1 MTKRRE
7 TRIVLG
13 VTGSI
18 AAYKGAEIARYFMKR
33 GCVVRTVMSEAA
45 EKFISPL
52 TFESIT
58 QQPVLRSFW
67 DETQP
72 GAIGHIALADWADA
86 VVIAPASADFIAK
99 AAHGFG
105 ESPLLAVLLAT
116 RAPVVVAPAM
126 NVNMYEHPQTQE
138 NIATLAARGVSF
150 VEPDCGA
157 LACGW
162 KGRGRLA
169 EASDVYYDTLRALG
183 PKDLLGKRVVISA
196 GPTRE
201 AIDPVRFISNRSS
214 GKMGIALAR
223 EAYRRGAE
231 VTLVH
236 GPLNAKPRLPRQMKR
251 VAITSAADMRD
262 AMLKRFAEKPDIV
275 IMAAAVADYRP
286 AQVAS
291 EKIKKST
298 GPNSLELASN
308 SDVLVELGELKG
320 AHAAPFLVGFA
331 VETGTQEE
339 LIAEVQRKLAR
350 KNADLMVGNLA
361 QDSFDKDTNRVCL
374 VRRSGEAV
382 CLDTAR
388 KSSIARSIFQGIVQA
403 MRESAAS
410 SEQKSSLTEKSFW
423 TRH

>member
-1 MTKRRE
+1 MTKARA

-18 AAYKGAEIARYFMKR
+18 AAYKAAEIARYLMKR
-33 GCVVRTVMSEAA
+33 GCVVRVVMTDSA

-58 QQPVLRSFW
+58 QQPVLRTFW
-67 DETQP
+67 EETQP

-86 VVIAPASADFIAK
+86 VVVAPASADFIAK
-99 AAHGFG
+99 AAFGFA

-116 RAPVVVAPAM
+116 KAPVVMAPAM

-138 NIATLAARGVSF
+138 NIDHLAARGVTF
-150 VEPDCGA
+150 VEPDSGD

-169 EASDVYYDTLRALG
+169 EASEIYFETRRALG
-183 PKDLLGKRVVISA
+183 PRDLVGQRVLIST

-201 AIDPVRFISNRSS
+201 AIDPVRYISNRSS
-214 GKMGIALAR
+214 GKMGIALAK

-231 VTLVH
+231 VTVVY
-236 GPLNAKPRLPRQMKR
+236 GPLSATPRLPRR
-251 VAITSAADMRD
+251 VSKVSITSAAQMRD
-262 AMLKRFAEKPDIV
+262 AVFSQLSSSPEIV

-286 AQVAS
+286 ASPAS

-298 GPNSLELASN
+298 NPSSIELAPN
-308 SDVLVELGELKG
+308 EDILLEVGERKG
-320 AHAAPFLVGFA
+320 SSKRPFLVGFA
-331 VETGTQEE
+331 VETGTVEE
-339 LIAEVQRKLAR
+339 LVAEVQRKLAR

-361 QDSFDKDTNRVCL
+361 QDSFDKDTNRVCI
-374 VRRSGEAV
+374 VRRSGTYES
-382 CLDTAR
+382 LETAR
-388 KSSIARSIFQGIVQA
+388 KSVVARRIFDAI
-403 MRESAAS
+403 
-410 SEQKSSLTEKSFW
+410 LTKG
-423 TRH
+423 

>member
-1 MTKRRE
+1 MTKERA

-18 AAYKGAEIARYFMKR
+18 AAYKAAEIARYFMKR
-33 GCVVRTVMSEAA
+33 RCVVRVVMSESA

-58 QQPVLRSFW
+58 QQPVLRTFW
-67 DETQP
+67 EETQP

-86 VVIAPASADFIAK
+86 VVVAPASADFIAK
-99 AAHGFG
+99 AAFGFA

-116 RAPVVVAPAM
+116 KAPVIMAPAM

-138 NIATLAARGVSF
+138 NIGTLAARGVTF
-150 VEPDCGA
+150 VEPDSGD

-169 EASDVYYDTLRALG
+169 EASEVYFETRRALG
-183 PKDLLGKRVVISA
+183 PKDLLGKRVVIST

-214 GKMGIALAR
+214 GKMGIALAK
-223 EAYRRGAE
+223 EAYRRGAQ
-231 VTLVH
+231 VTVVH
-236 GPLNAKPRLPRQMKR
+236 GPLSSTPRLPRLISKIS
-251 VAITSAADMRD
+251 VTSAAQMRD
-262 AMLKRFAEKPDIV
+262 AVIGQVATSPDIV

-286 AQVAS
+286 ASPAT
-291 EKIKKST
+291 EKIKKATNPS
-298 GPNSLELASN
+298 SIELAPN
-308 SDVLVELGELKG
+308 GDILLEIGKRKG
-320 AHAAPFLVGFA
+320 SSERPFLVGFA
-331 VETGTQEE
+331 VETGTPEE
-339 LIAEVQRKLAR
+339 LVAEVKRKLER

-374 VRRSGEAV
+374 VRRLGEHES
-382 CLDTAR
+382 LDTAR
-388 KSSIARSIFQGIVQA
+388 KSHIALRIFDAIV
-403 MRESAAS
+403 R
-410 SEQKSSLTEKSFW
+410 KG
-423 TRH
+423 

>member
-1 MTKRRE
+1 MTKARA

-18 AAYKGAEIARYFMKR
+18 AAYKAAEIARYFMKR
-33 GCVVRTVMSEAA
+33 GCVVRVVMTDSA

-58 QQPVLRSFW
+58 QQSVLRTFW
-67 DETQP
+67 EETQP

-86 VVIAPASADFIAK
+86 VVVAPASADFIAK
-99 AAHGFG
+99 AAFGFA

-116 RAPVVVAPAM
+116 KAPVVMAPAM

-138 NIATLAARGVSF
+138 NIDHLAARGVTF
-150 VEPDCGA
+150 VEPDSGD

-169 EASDVYYDTLRALG
+169 EASEIYFETRRALG
-183 PKDLLGKRVVISA
+183 PKDLLGQRVLIST

-201 AIDPVRFISNRSS
+201 AIDPVRYISNRSS
-214 GKMGIALAR
+214 GKMGIALAK

-231 VTLVH
+231 VTVVY
-236 GPLNAKPRLPRQMKR
+236 GPLSSTPRLPRR
-251 VAITSAADMRD
+251 VSKVSITSAAQMRD
-262 AMLKRFAEKPDIV
+262 AVFSQLSSSPEIV

-286 AQVAS
+286 ASPAS

-298 GPNSLELASN
+298 NPSSIELAPN
-308 SDVLVELGELKG
+308 EDILLEVGERKG
-320 AHAAPFLVGFA
+320 SSKRPFLVGFA
-331 VETGTQEE
+331 VETGTIED
-339 LIAEVQRKLAR
+339 LAVEVQRKLVR

-361 QDSFDKDTNRVCL
+361 QDSFDKDTNRVCI
-374 VRRSGEAV
+374 VRRSGTYES
-382 CLDTAR
+382 LETAR
-388 KSSIARSIFQGIVQA
+388 KSVVARRIFDAI
-403 MRESAAS
+403 
-410 SEQKSSLTEKSFW
+410 LTKG
-423 TRH
+423 

>member
-1 MTKRRE
+1 MTRARKA
-7 TRIVLG
+7 RIVLG

-18 AAYKGAEIARYFMKR
+18 AAYKAAEIARYFMKR
-33 GCVVRTVMSEAA
+33 GCVVRVVLTDAA
-45 EKFISPL
+45 AKFISAL

-67 DETQP
+67 EETQP

-86 VVIAPASADFIAK
+86 VVVAPASADFIAK
-99 AAHGFG
+99 AAHGFA

-116 RAPVVVAPAM
+116 KAPVVMAPAM

-138 NIATLAARGVSF
+138 NIGSLAARGVSF
-150 VEPDCGA
+150 VEPDSGD

-169 EASDVYYDTLRALG
+169 DASEVYFTTSRALG
-183 PKDLLGKRVVISA
+183 PKDLLGQRVLIST

-214 GKMGIALAR
+214 GKMGVALAK

-236 GPLNAKPRLPRQMKR
+236 GPLSGTPKLPRLIRTVP
-251 VAITSAADMRD
+251 VTSAAEMRE
-262 AMLKRFAEKPDIV
+262 AIVPRASSAADIV

-286 AQVAS
+286 AAPAS
-291 EKIKKST
+291 EKIKKSCD
-298 GPNSLELASN
+298 PSLLELAAN
-308 SDVLVELGELKG
+308 TDILLEVGEKKG
-320 AHAAPFLVGFA
+320 SAPKPFLVGFA
-331 VETGTQEE
+331 VETGGQEE
-339 LIAEVQRKLAR
+339 LIAEVKRKLAR

-374 VRRSGEAV
+374 VRRSGEHTP
-382 CLDTAR
+382 LDTAK
-388 KSSIARSIFQGIVQA
+388 KSRIARSIFDAIV
-403 MRESAAS
+403 SA
-410 SEQKSSLTEKSFW
+410 
-423 TRH
+423 R

>member
-1 MTKRRE
+1 MTKARA

-18 AAYKGAEIARYFMKR
+18 AAYKAAEIARYLMKR
-33 GCVVRTVMSEAA
+33 GCVVRVVMTDSA

-58 QQPVLRSFW
+58 QQPVLRTFW
-67 DETQP
+67 EETQP

-86 VVIAPASADFIAK
+86 VVVAPASADFIAK
-99 AAHGFG
+99 AAFGFA

-116 RAPVVVAPAM
+116 KAPVVMAPAM

-138 NIATLAARGVSF
+138 NIDHLAARGVTF
-150 VEPDCGA
+150 VEPDSGD

-169 EASDVYYDTLRALG
+169 EASEIYFETRRALG
-183 PKDLLGKRVVISA
+183 PKDLLGQRVLIST

-201 AIDPVRFISNRSS
+201 AIDPVRYISNRSS
-214 GKMGIALAR
+214 GKMGIALAK

-231 VTLVH
+231 VTVVY
-236 GPLNAKPRLPRQMKR
+236 GPLSSTPRLPRR
-251 VAITSAADMRD
+251 VSKVSITSAAQMRD
-262 AMLKRFAEKPDIV
+262 AVFSQLSSSPEIV

-286 AQVAS
+286 ASPAS

-298 GPNSLELASN
+298 NPSSIELAPN
-308 SDVLVELGELKG
+308 EDILLEVGERKG
-320 AHAAPFLVGFA
+320 SSKRPFLVGFA
-331 VETGTQEE
+331 VETGTVEE
-339 LIAEVQRKLAR
+339 LVAEVQRKLAR

-361 QDSFDKDTNRVCL
+361 QDSFDKDTNRVCI
-374 VRRSGEAV
+374 VRRSGTYES
-382 CLDTAR
+382 LETAR
-388 KSSIARSIFQGIVQA
+388 KSVVARRIFDAI
-403 MRESAAS
+403 
-410 SEQKSSLTEKSFW
+410 LTKG
-423 TRH
+423 

>member
-1 MTKRRE
+1 MTKVRA

-18 AAYKGAEIARYFMKR
+18 AAYKAAEIARYFMKR
-33 GCVVRTVMSEAA
+33 RCVVRVVMTESA

-58 QQPVLRSFW
+58 QQPVLRTFW

-86 VVIAPASADFIAK
+86 VVVAPASADFIAK
-99 AAHGFG
+99 AAFGFA

-116 RAPVVVAPAM
+116 KAPVIMAPAM

-138 NIATLAARGVSF
+138 NISTLAARGVTF
-150 VEPDCGA
+150 VEPDSGD

-169 EASDVYYDTLRALG
+169 EASEVYFDAQRALG
-183 PKDLLGKRVVISA
+183 PKDLLGQRVVIST

-214 GKMGIALAR
+214 GKMGIALAK
-223 EAYRRGAE
+223 EAHRRGAQ
-231 VTLVH
+231 VTVVH
-236 GPLNAKPRLPRQMKR
+236 GPLSSTPRLPRLVVKIP
-251 VAITSAADMRD
+251 VTSAAQMRD
-262 AMLKRFAEKPDIV
+262 AMISQVATSPDIV

-286 AQVAS
+286 AS
-291 EKIKKST
+291 PSSNKIKKST
-298 GPNSLELASN
+298 NPSSIELSAN
-308 SDVLVELGELKG
+308 EDILLKIGEQKG
-320 AHAAPFLVGFA
+320 SAPRPFLVGFA
-331 VETGTQEE
+331 VETGTSEE
-339 LIAEVQRKLAR
+339 LAVEVKRKLER

-361 QDSFDKDTNRVCL
+361 QDSFDKDTNRVCI
-374 VRRSGEAV
+374 VRRSGESES
-382 CLDTAR
+382 LDTAS
-388 KSSIARSIFQGIVQA
+388 KKVIARRIFDAIVSKGIN
-403 MRESAAS
+403 R
-410 SEQKSSLTEKSFW
+410 
-423 TRH
+423 

>member
-1 MTKRRE
+1 MTK
-7 TRIVLG
+7 TRKTHIVLG

-18 AAYKGAEIARYFMKR
+18 AAYKAAEIARYFMKR
-33 GCVVRTVMSEAA
+33 GCVVRVVLTDAA
-45 EKFISPL
+45 EKFISAL

-67 DETQP
+67 EETQP

-86 VVIAPASADFIAK
+86 VVVAPASADFIAK
-99 AAHGFG
+99 AAYGFA

-116 RAPVVVAPAM
+116 KAPVVMAPAM

-138 NIATLAARGVSF
+138 NISTLAARGVSF
-150 VEPDCGA
+150 VEPDSGD

-169 EASDVYYDTLRALG
+169 EASEVYFATQRALG
-183 PKDLLGKRVVISA
+183 PKDLLGERVLIST

-214 GKMGIALAR
+214 GKMGVALAR

-236 GPLNAKPRLPRQMKR
+236 GSLSGAPRLPRLIKK
-251 VAITSAADMRD
+251 VPVTSAADMRE
-262 AMLKRFAEKPDIV
+262 AMVARASTASDIV

-286 AQVAS
+286 ATPAQG
-291 EKIKKST
+291 KIKKSSAST
-298 GPNSLELASN
+298 SLELAPN
-308 SDVLVELGELKG
+308 SDILLEVGEKKG
-320 AHAAPFLVGFA
+320 SSPKPFLVGFA
-331 VETGTQEE
+331 VETGTQDE
-339 LIAEVQRKLAR
+339 LIAEVKRKLER

-374 VRRSGEAV
+374 VKRSGEHSS
-382 CLDTAR
+382 LDTAK
-388 KSSIARSIFQGIVQA
+388 KSRIARTIFDAIV
-403 MRESAAS
+403 SA
-410 SEQKSSLTEKSFW
+410 
-423 TRH
+423 R

>member
-1 MTKRRE
+1 MTRSRK
-7 TRIVLG
+7 TRIVVG

-18 AAYKGAEIARYFMKR
+18 AAYKAAEIARYFMKR
-33 GCVVRTVMSEAA
+33 GCVVRVVLTDAA
-45 EKFISPL
+45 EKFISAL

-67 DETQP
+67 EETQP

-86 VVIAPASADFIAK
+86 VVVAPASADFIAK
-99 AAHGFG
+99 AAHGFA

-116 RAPVVVAPAM
+116 KAPVIMAPAM

-138 NIATLAARGVSF
+138 NISTLAARGVSF
-150 VEPDCGA
+150 VEPESGD

-169 EASDVYYDTLRALG
+169 EASEVYFTTRRALG
-183 PKDLLGKRVVISA
+183 PKDLLGQRVLIST

-214 GKMGIALAR
+214 GKMGVALAF

-236 GPLNAKPRLPRQMKR
+236 GPLGSTPRLPRLVTR
-251 VAITSAADMRD
+251 IPVLSAADMRQAIVD
-262 AMLKRFAEKPDIV
+262 CASSSADVV

-286 AQVAS
+286 THPAAQKV
-291 EKIKKST
+291 KKSSNPSSIELA
-298 GPNSLELASN
+298 PNSDILLEVGEKKSASPR
-308 SDVLVELGELKG
+308 
-320 AHAAPFLVGFA
+320 PFLVGFA

-339 LIAEVQRKLAR
+339 LVAEAKRKLER
-350 KNADLMVGNLA
+350 KNADIMVGNLA
-361 QDSFDKDTNRVCL
+361 QDSFDRDTNRVCI
-374 VRRSGEAV
+374 VQRSGEVTA
-382 CLDTAR
+382 LDTAK
-388 KSSIARSIFQGIVQA
+388 KSRIARTIFDVIV
-403 MRESAAS
+403 S
-410 SEQKSSLTEKSFW
+410 S
-423 TRH
+423 R

>member
-1 MTKRRE
+1 MTKARA

-18 AAYKGAEIARYFMKR
+18 AAYKAAEIARYFMKR
-33 GCVVRTVMSEAA
+33 GCVVRVVMTDSA

-58 QQPVLRSFW
+58 QQPVLRTFW
-67 DETQP
+67 EETQP

-86 VVIAPASADFIAK
+86 VVVAPASADFIAK
-99 AAHGFG
+99 AAFGFA

-116 RAPVVVAPAM
+116 KAPVVMAPAM

-138 NIATLAARGVSF
+138 NIDHLAARGVTF
-150 VEPDCGA
+150 VEPDFGD

-169 EASDVYYDTLRALG
+169 EASEIYFETRRALG
-183 PKDLLGKRVVISA
+183 PKDLLGQRVLIST

-201 AIDPVRFISNRSS
+201 AIDPVRYISNRSS
-214 GKMGIALAR
+214 GKMGIALAK

-231 VTLVH
+231 VTVVY
-236 GPLNAKPRLPRQMKR
+236 GPLSATPRLPRRISK
-251 VAITSAADMRD
+251 VSITSAAQMRD
-262 AMLKRFAEKPDIV
+262 AVFSQLSSSPEIV

-286 AQVAS
+286 ASPAS

-298 GPNSLELASN
+298 NPSSIELAPN
-308 SDVLVELGELKG
+308 EDILLEVGERKG
-320 AHAAPFLVGFA
+320 SSKRPFLVGFA
-331 VETGTQEE
+331 VETGTVED
-339 LIAEVQRKLAR
+339 LAAEVQRKLAR

-361 QDSFDKDTNRVCL
+361 QDSFDKDTNRVCIF
-374 VRRSGEAV
+374 RRSGTHES
-382 CLDTAR
+382 LETAR
-388 KSSIARSIFQGIVQA
+388 KSVVARRIFDAI
-403 MRESAAS
+403 
-410 SEQKSSLTEKSFW
+410 LTKG
-423 TRH
+423 